1 MHHGPMAVGVE
12 FEGEIGG
19 EGSVGD
25 FVFGSQLGSQK
36 PGPLAAQGSVGDDE
50 TLAQTN
56 GQAVA
61 GEALGGVEE
70 DAVLVVTFILVF
82 EIVVIEVQLQPAG
95 GFVTDVG
102 TDKPQVR
109 LPREVAATVFEAGA
123 DGPAGGGILNFEI

>member
-1 MHHGPMAVGVE
+1 MHHGPVAVGVE

-25 FVFGSQLGSQK
+25 FVFGSQLGAQK

-50 TLAQTN
+50 TLAQTH

-70 DAVLVVTFILVF
+70 DAVLVVAFILIF
-82 EIVVIEVQLQPAG
+82 EIVVIEVELQPAG

-102 TDKPQVR
+102 TDKPEVC
-109 LPREVAATVFEAGA
+109 LPREVAATVFKAGS